1 MQQYKIKICYRN
13 TDFFVGVLLPALL
26 NPNPTSELEKVV
38 NDLRTNYKTYVV
50 ELDTLHVRLSFQ
62 MLLFGSSFPFGFT
75 Y

>member
-1 MQQYKIKICYRN
+1 M
-13 TDFFVGVLLPALL
+13 FVGVLLPVPL

-38 NDLRTNYKTYVV
+38 NDLRTKYRTYVV

-62 MLLFGSSFPFGFT
+62 MLLFGSSFPFRFI